1 MELNTL
7 TFSLDSKR
15 WYREFIG
22 VLCDQKAIGLMH
34 IILFIEILYEI
45 QLALPTRKVMHNITL
60 SGH

>member
-22 VLCDQKAIGLMH
+22 VLYDQKAIGLIH
-34 IILFIEILYEI
+34 ILFIEILNEI
-45 QLALPTRKVMHNITL
+45 QLALPTRKVMHNIKS